1 MDHTAAQWLLATSII
16 SIFLAVASVA
26 VCWRE
31 ASRSTRAR
39 KWLREQT
46 LTKTSEPR
54 VAKLEADQ
62 AELFLILGKLTTAM
76 KRVTSRA
83 GMQDLREKRANAAP
97 PPGASKAELR
107 RYYGIA
113 GVPGPEVAARQLRG
127 EANGE

>member
-1 MDHTAAQWLLATSII
+1 MDRTAALWLLATSIL
-16 SIFLAVASVA
+16 SLLLAAGSVI
-26 VCWRE
+26 VSFRE
-31 ASRSTRAR
+31 ASRSTRVR
-39 KWLREQT
+39 KWLREQV

-62 AELFLILGKLTTAM
+62 AELFLILEKLTTAL

-83 GMQDLREKRANAAP
+83 GMQELREKRGNAPP